1 MKQIFKYMSVTCC
14 LALPAALSACDA
26 LSLFGPNVRLSIV
39 APGEGS
45 QFGPGDTV
53 AIELAI
59 ENFTLVE
66 PDDAKSHNAHPT
78 GDDPLGIGDDD
89 HPDGAF
95 GHYRIYLD
103 GEADTDEH
111 VIDHDLE
118 TQIVLPNDLAV
129 GTHTIR
135 ISLRNHDDTPL
146 ADACAGCTAEASVSI
161 ECVAP

>member
-1 MKQIFKYMSVTCC
+1 MKQIFKCMTVTCC
-14 LALPAALSACDA
+14 LAMPVVYSACDA
-26 LSLFGPNVRLSIV
+26 LNLFGPNIRVSIV
-39 APGEGS
+39 APRQGT

-66 PDDAKSHNAHPT
+66 PDNAKSHNAHPT
-78 GDDPLGIGDDD
+78 GDDPLDIDDDD
-89 HPDGAF
+89 HAEGAS

-103 GEADTDEH
+103 GEADSDEH
-111 VIDHDLE
+111 IIDHDLQS
-118 TQIVLPNDLAV
+118 QIVLPSDLAF
-129 GTHTIR
+129 GTHTLR

-146 ADACAGCTAEASVSI
+146 DDACAGCTTEASVSI